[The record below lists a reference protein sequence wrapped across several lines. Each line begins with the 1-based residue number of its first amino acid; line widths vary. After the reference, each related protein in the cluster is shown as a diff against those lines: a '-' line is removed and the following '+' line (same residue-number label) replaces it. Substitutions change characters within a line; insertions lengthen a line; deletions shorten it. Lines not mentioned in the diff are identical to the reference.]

1 MVINGTSN
9 VINYGI
15 CSTAAATAAKVVS
28 CSNFG
33 LITGAEITV
42 KFTTT
47 NTAANPTLNVNS
59 TGAKAIYYRG
69 SAISA
74 GYLAANRTYTFRY
87 NGSQY
92 DLVGD
97 LDTNTTYSAGA
108 GLTLS
113 GTQFKHSN
121 SVTAG
126 TAQGDANKTLAFGG
140 TFTIPTVSYDA
151 QGHITGKGTTTMTM
165 PANPNTDTR
174 VTQTAVDASGY
185 TNWRPLI
192 FGSSNSGTEG
202 FNPGTT
208 TDGVY
213 TTQTLSCQPSS
224 GTIRANTFKG
234 SLSGNAASAS
244 SVAWSGVTGK
254 PSTFTPSS
262 HTHDDRYYT
271 ESEINSKLSGKS
283 DTNHTHSY
291 AGSSSAGGSANS
303 AVKLDTATAGDS
315 NTPVYFSGGKPV
327 ACTSLD
333 LNTSGNAASASK
345 VNNKLTVGS
354 KNYDGSAAVTI
365 SASDLGLAS
374 AMLFLG
380 TTTTAIK
387 DGATTNP
394 ITISGANKTATA
406 GNVVLYGSKEFV
418 WTGSAWEELGNEGS
432 YKIVQSAVADPSA
445 SGTSNTFIA
454 TISQDTNGKITVS
467 KKTVAVTNS
476 APTLSWGTTSTI
488 GSVAGTNLQ
497 VKMPANPNT
506 DTKVTQTV
514 TSSNAAYPLLLA
526 PSGQTSTAT
535 TTSYFDSGVTLN
547 PSTNTIAANISGN
560 AATASS
566 VAWGNVTGKPS
577 SYTPSSHTH
586 DQYLPLSA
594 GESKKLTGPL
604 GLTKNVNYGTS
615 LPSSGFTGQLFF
627 LEDGDVSQGDL
638 PIASATVSGI
648 VTTGTQT
655 FAGNKTFNN
664 NVYFGAN
671 GGYGYVDSNGIHG
684 AMWNDYAEFRNQSE
698 DIEPGYCVASADNGK
713 VYKTTEK
720 FQACDGIVSDTF
732 GFSIGKTDECK
743 TPLAVAG
750 RVLAYCEGER
760 SDYHAGDTV
769 CAGINGLVC
778 KMTREEIKE
787 YPDRI
792 IGIVSEIPDYETWG
806 SGNVPVNGRIWIKVK

>member
-1 MVINGTSN
+1 MVVNGTSN

-126 TAQGDANKTLAFGG
+126 TAQGDANKTLSFGG
-140 TFTIPTVSYDA
+140 TFTIPTVTYDA

-192 FGSSNSGTEG
+192 LGSSNSGTEG
-202 FNPGTT
+202 FTPGTT

-224 GTIRANTFKG
+224 GTIKANTFKG
-234 SLSGNAASAS
+234 SLSGTATKATQDGNGNTITSYYLPKTSFEYNKELALGS
-244 SVAWSGVTGK
+244 SGKVCIGKFPCYDSNISVEIKSTTNITYNGTLIIATQNINTSLGGVYTAVVYGDENNTLTNSIKIGYVSGSNVFSVYIDLPPWSKNILHIQCVALRETPTDIATIVDSI
-254 PSTFTPSS
+254 PSTATIVPTNAFT
-262 HTHDDRYYT
+262 
-271 ESEINSKLSGKS
+271 
-283 DTNHTHSY
+283 HTHSY

-303 AVKLDTATAGDS
+303 AVKLDTATAGS
-315 NTPVYFSGGKPV
+315 ATQPVYFTGGKPTQ
-327 ACTSLD
+327 CNST
-333 LNTSGNAASASK
+333 
-345 VNNKLTVGS
+345 
-354 KNYDGSAAVTI
+354 
-365 SASDLGLAS
+365 LG
-374 AMLFLG
+374 
-380 TTTTAIK
+380 
-387 DGATTNP
+387 
-394 ITISGANKTATA
+394 
-406 GNVVLYGSKEFV
+406 
-418 WTGSAWEELGNEGS
+418 
-432 YKIVQSAVADPSA
+432 
-445 SGTSNTFIA
+445 
-454 TISQDTNGKITVS
+454 VS
-467 KKTVAVTNS
+467 
-476 APTLSWGTTSTI
+476 
-488 GSVAGTNLQ
+488 
-497 VKMPANPNT
+497 
-506 DTKVTQTV
+506 
-514 TSSNAAYPLLLA
+514 
-526 PSGQTSTAT
+526 
-535 TTSYFDSGVTLN
+535 
-547 PSTNTIAANISGN
+547 ISGN
-560 AATASS
+560 AATATKATKDGNGNTISS
-566 VAWGNVTGKPS
+566 T
-577 SYTPSSHTH
+577 
-586 DQYLPLSA
+586 YLPLSA
-594 GESKKLTGPL
+594 GESKKLTGPLGLTENINYGASLPDDGFVGQVFFVEDEYDDNYLPLSAGENKKLTGPL

-627 LEDGDVSQGDL
+627 LESDGDSDGPSLPTGGTAGQVLIKNSSTDGDAKWSNL
-638 PIASATVSGI
+638 PVASTSANGV
-648 VTTGTQT
+648 VTTETQT
-655 FAGNKTFNN
+655 FAGDKTFNN
-664 NVYFGAN
+664 NVYFGAD
-671 GGYGYVDSNGIHG
+671 GSYGYVDSNGVHG
-684 AMWNDYAEFRNQSE
+684 AMWNDYAEFRNQFE
-698 DIEPGYCVASADNGK
+698 DIEPGYCVASTDDGK

-750 RVLAYCEGER
+750 RVLAYFYGNRE
-760 SDYHAGDTV
+760 DYHAGDTV
-769 CAGINGLVC
+769 CAGPEGKVM
-778 KMTREEIKE
+778 KMTREEIRE
-787 YPDRI
+787 WPDRI
-792 IGIVSEIPDYETWG
+792 VGIVSEIPEYERWG
-806 SGNVPVNGRIWIKVK
+806 SGNVEVNNRIWIKVK